1 MPHLGGVALSNPNFP
16 SDVTQQLLQL
26 QHPLPPVRWKQ
37 NASGHL
43 PEVIEVDET
52 DVAEKPTH
60 LALVLKQKNSDQ
72 GFEIGRSDND
82 PSINNGLQYDE
93 MYAFVD
99 LKCFM
104 PVSPNEYVIVPPKP
118 TEPTAAPELLH
129 TGSTQTNKQSL
140 AEDID
145 NFVAVPM
152 PSNHLTNPSL
162 QSNQNISHSH
172 QHLPQLS
179 SFQPQ
184 IATTSINPSLV
195 SNSNGTLIYQNTPN
209 PIGHCNGLSQEQGIY
224 IGSDITSVT
233 GTESL
238 SSLMTDVTTTDSP
251 GSLATTYYTNQAG
264 EILTAATLANPN
276 EAFSGEDV
284 LSGQTFIIPST
295 NTSAAPI
302 AFSNGL
308 SSAGIPENFNISTT
322 TLQPQFAPIARQII
336 TRPYNPQGIIVPV
349 SSNARP
355 GPILI
360 SAPPQSHIGL
370 NGDYKP
376 SIHNEMV
383 RSESYSHNT
392 HLSHL
397 PSLVTIPSKNVG
409 SQQIDLGQIVRQT
422 ITAPTS
428 SVVLETGDQII
439 TTQVELTPSTT
450 SLVTAGQESISM
462 DTDLPNQQQTYSIPL
477 STYPTSCASMS
488 TASVEAAEAAVA
500 AANSLN
506 GLTTTTSSHIYCQSN
521 TMELQP
527 ASVAFSTINNQV
539 STSLTKSNFEPMM
552 TAEQSSVALQLTSA
566 NSMSSELP
574 VIYSSP
580 RGEISNAPNGIQHTP
595 NSLISTPLEPPTSLS
610 SAKSL
615 DTTTAEK
622 SILLQN
628 RPMIME
634 VKEVS
639 QSITDHEDKPTYKCV
654 SGNEDN
660 ENDSGIENDCLSTVS
675 NRVIVEEAKSIPIDD
690 RSMTIVQIEGVDE
703 AIDSND
709 VDVATT
715 VTVETVTENED
726 IKSPSGLSSQN
737 GEHDCNTTSSQPN
750 VPTKD
755 NSRNTE
761 LNLSAK

>member
-1 MPHLGGVALSNPNFP
+1 M
-16 SDVTQQLLQL
+16 
-26 QHPLPPVRWKQ
+26 
-37 NASGHL
+37 
-43 PEVIEVDET
+43 
-52 DVAEKPTH
+52 
-60 LALVLKQKNSDQ
+60 
-72 GFEIGRSDND
+72 
-82 PSINNGLQYDE
+82 
-93 MYAFVD
+93 
-99 LKCFM
+99 
-104 PVSPNEYVIVPPKP
+104 
-118 TEPTAAPELLH
+118 
-129 TGSTQTNKQSL
+129 
-140 AEDID
+140 
-145 NFVAVPM
+145 
-152 PSNHLTNPSL
+152 
-162 QSNQNISHSH
+162 
-172 QHLPQLS
+172 
-179 SFQPQ
+179 
-184 IATTSINPSLV
+184 
-195 SNSNGTLIYQNTPN
+195 SNSNGTLIYQNTSH

-224 IGSDITSVT
+224 IGSDITAVP

-238 SSLMTDVTTTDSP
+238 SSLMTDVANTDSP

-276 EAFSGEDV
+276 EVFSGEDV

-308 SSAGIPENFNISTT
+308 SSGGIPENFNVSTT

-370 NGDYKP
+370 NGDYKH

-383 RSESYSHNT
+383 RSESYSHNPQ
-392 HLSHL
+392 LSHL

-428 SVVLETGDQII
+428 SVVLETGDQMI
-439 TTQVELTPSTT
+439 TTQVELSPSTT
-450 SLVTAGQESISM
+450 NLVTGGQESISM
-462 DTDLPNQQQTYSIPL
+462 DTDLPNQQQAYSIPL
-477 STYPTSCASMS
+477 STFPTTCASMS
-488 TASVEAAEAAVA
+488 TASAEAAVA

-527 ASVAFSTINNQV
+527 ASVAFSTINNQA

-566 NSMSSELP
+566 NSISSQLP

-580 RGEISNAPNGIQHTP
+580 RGEITNAPNGIQHTP
-595 NSLISTPLEPPTSLS
+595 NSLISTPLGPPTSLS

-615 DTTTAEK
+615 DTTNSEN

-634 VKEVS
+634 VTEVS
-639 QSITDHEDKPTYKCV
+639 QCITDEADKPIYKCV
-654 SGNEDN
+654 SGNDDN

-675 NRVIVEEAKSIPIDD
+675 NRVIVEAVSYTHLTLP
-690 RSMTIVQIEGVDE
+690 TILRV
-703 AIDSND
+703 
-709 VDVATT
+709 
-715 VTVETVTENED
+715 
-726 IKSPSGLSSQN
+726 
-737 GEHDCNTTSSQPN
+737 
-750 VPTKD
+750 
-755 NSRNTE
+755 
-761 LNLSAK
+761 